1 MEKINKNKV
10 IYNINN
16 NMINNNTENIQDN
29 VDISIEPLLPN
40 KYIHSQIELLYLD
53 LLEFYNIPENLD
65 KFRKVING
73 NIPNISLRLI
83 DWFSTNYAKKYY
95 TTYDLN
101 IDDNKKRF
109 KVFDS
114 YKLKLRAYGKD
125 NFDAFSRGRRII
137 VPYDTENNAG
147 IVFSERDKLIKPDV
161 LTATPKETTIGQMN
175 FFKWAI
181 ENNIVEYIL
190 ENLEVIKKDM
200 DSRSST
206 SKKKKDNI
214 IDDNSKTR
222 KKREELSVSASKC
235 IIKEKVSITIKFS
248 L

>member
-1 MEKINKNKV
+1 MNQPPFTDATNDATNDATI
-10 IYNINN
+10 IDA
-16 NMINNNTENIQDN
+16 M
-29 VDISIEPLLPN
+29 SIPTMVAPD

-53 LLEFYNIPENLD
+53 LLDFYNIPENIA
-65 KFRKVING
+65 KFKRVING

-95 TTYDLN
+95 TTYILN
-101 IDDNKKRF
+101 PGTDGEKRF

-125 NFDAFSRGRRII
+125 NFDAFSRGKRIL
-137 VPYDTENNAG
+137 VPYDDPTVVSLA
-147 IVFSERDKLIKPDV
+147 
-161 LTATPKETTIGQMN
+161 PKETTIGQMN

-181 ENNIVEYIL
+181 ENNIIEYIV
-190 ENLEVIKKDM
+190 ENMDTIKKDM

-206 SKKKKDNI
+206 SKKKKESAMV
-214 IDDNSKTR
+214 DDNSKTR

>member
-161 LTATPKETTIGQMN
+161 LSATPKETTIGQMN